1 GLDTAPAIDNVP
13 LRSPPLHAISLAIS
27 QKCNMGCMY
36 CYAEQ
41 GSFGGVP
48 RSMSLNTAITA
59 IDALLE
65 GKKKGD
71 KVQVSFLGGEP
82 LMNRKDIM
90 EATRHAYEQ
99 AKKREVKVG
108 FSVTTNGTLLRPAD
122 GDFFEKYGFAV
133 TISLDGGK
141 DVHDRLRPLKNGK
154 GSYDQII

>member
-1 GLDTAPAIDNVP
+1 GVSLFTPNKSQFIPIDKQMEARLTGLVNSNDKALLNRELQALGLDTAPAIDNVP

-41 GSFGGVP
+41 GSVGGVP

-90 EATRHAYEQ
+90 E
-99 AKKREVKVG
+99 
-108 FSVTTNGTLLRPAD
+108 
-122 GDFFEKYGFAV
+122 
-133 TISLDGGK
+133 
-141 DVHDRLRPLKNGK
+141 
-154 GSYDQII
+154 